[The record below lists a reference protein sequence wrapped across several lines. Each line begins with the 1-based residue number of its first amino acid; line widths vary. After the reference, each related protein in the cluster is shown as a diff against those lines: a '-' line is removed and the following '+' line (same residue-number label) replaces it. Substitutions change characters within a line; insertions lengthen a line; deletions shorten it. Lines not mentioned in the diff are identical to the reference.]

1 MQCVL
6 QISVGL
12 IPSSQDKRTEFTLLL
27 LNTGSTLSIGE
38 KGLRTEDIFF
48 SQEWLIVKSDVC
60 VSYLNQD
67 AKPQFPH
74 LCNEDSVVWETP
86 NC

>member
-38 KGLRTEDIFF
+38 KGLRTEDIF
-48 SQEWLIVKSDVC
+48 SPKSD
-60 VSYLNQD
+60 
-67 AKPQFPH
+67 
-74 LCNEDSVVWETP
+74 
-86 NC
+86 